1 MNKKILLVGTV
12 SNIAKT
18 IEKELKV
25 VLKALS
31 VFKSVQVFLVES
43 DSTDET
49 VKILEKIALKNRN
62 FEFIALGT
70 LKNKYPHRIARIAY
84 CRNIYVKYIRDHN
97 IISKWDYVAVADL
110 DGMNFK
116 LKKKGIQSCFKTN
129 IDWDGVMAN
138 QRFGYYD
145 LYALRAPGWVEG
157 DCFEELEIVKK
168 NSIPPKQSRYKLLN
182 FFRNFRHFDKLRNSV
197 IYERMRVLPKK
208 YGFIKVQSAFGGFA
222 IYKSDI
228 FLSNNYDNLRED
240 KIISEQVTFHLNSM
254 VSELKFFINPEL
266 INNSIN
272 VYNLNRFKVIRF
284 FRELKKFILQYLLN
298 K

>member
-12 SNIAKT
+12 SNVAKT

-31 VFKSVQVFLVES
+31 VFDSVQVFLVES
-43 DSTDET
+43 DSTDGT

-62 FEFIALGT
+62 FEFVALGK
-70 LKNKYPHRIARIAY
+70 LKNKYPNRIARIAY
-84 CRNIYVKYIRDHN
+84 CRNIYVKYIRDN
-97 IISKWDYVAVADL
+97 NAISKWNYVSVADL

-116 LKKKGIQSCFKTN
+116 LRKKGILSCFNTN

-168 NSIPPKQSRYKLLN
+168 NSIPPKQSRYKLLR
-182 FFRNFRHFDKLRNSV
+182 FFRNFRYFDKLRNSL
-197 IYERMRVLPKK
+197 IYERMKVLPKK
-208 YGFIKVQSAFGGFA
+208 HGFIKVQSAFGGFA
-222 IYKSDI
+222 IYKLDI
-228 FLSNNYDNLRED
+228 FLINEYKINCKAN
-240 KIISEQVTFHLNSM
+240 IISEHVNFHTHFLS
-254 VSELKFFINPEL
+254 LKFYINPQL
-266 INNSIN
+266 INNNIN
-272 VYNLNRFKVIRF
+272 VYNLNKVYILRLS
-284 FRELKKFILQYLLN
+284 RELRKYFN
-298 K
+298 DNNT

>member
-12 SNIAKT
+12 SNVAKT

-31 VFKSVQVFLVES
+31 VFNSIEVFLVES

-49 VKILEKIALKNRN
+49 VRILKKIALNNSNVK
-62 FEFIALGT
+62 FIALGK
-70 LKNKYPHRIARIAY
+70 LKEKYPHRIARIAY
-84 CRNIYVKYIRDHN
+84 CRNIYVKYIRDN
-97 IISKWDYVAVADL
+97 NSFGKWDYVAVADL

-116 LKKKGIQSCFKTN
+116 LKKKGIKSCFETN

-168 NSIPPKQSRYKLLN
+168 NTKEPKQSKNKFVN
-182 FFRNFRHFDKLRNSV
+182 FITNFMHFDKLRKLV
-197 IYERMRVLPKK
+197 IYDRMKVLPKK
-208 YGFIKVQSAFGGFA
+208 SGFIRVQSAFGGFV
-222 IYKSDI
+222 IYKPEI
-228 FLSNNYDNLRED
+228 FLLNNYDMSAEV
-240 KIISEQVTFHLNSM
+240 KI
-254 VSELKFFINPEL
+254 VSEHIYFHTNLSNMKFYINPQL
-266 INNSIN
+266 INNN
-272 VYNLNRFKVIRF
+272 VNIYNLNKLKILRFG
-284 FRELKKFILQYLLN
+284 RELRKFYSTN
-298 K
+298 TA

>member
-12 SNIAKT
+12 SNVAKT

-31 VFKSVQVFLVES
+31 EFDFVEVFLVES

-49 VKILEKIALKNRN
+49 VRILEKIALNNSNVK
-62 FEFIALGT
+62 FIALGK
-70 LKNKYPHRIARIAY
+70 LKDKYPHRIARIAY
-84 CRNIYVKYIRDHN
+84 CRNIYVKYIRDN
-97 IISKWDYVAVADL
+97 NSFGKWDYVAVADL

-116 LKKKGIQSCFKTN
+116 LKKKGIKSCFETN

-157 DCFEELEIVKK
+157 DCFEELEIMKK
-168 NSIPPKQSRYKLLN
+168 NTKQPIQSKNN
-182 FFRNFRHFDKLRNSV
+182 FINFILSFRHFDKLRKSI
-197 IYERMRVLPKK
+197 IYDRMKILPKK
-208 YGFIKVQSAFGGFA
+208 SEYIKVQSAFGGFA
-222 IYKSDI
+222 LYKSEV
-228 FLSNNYDNLRED
+228 FLKNDYKNKGED

-254 VSELKFFINPEL
+254 INETKFFINPKL
-266 INNSIN
+266 INSNIN
-272 VYNLNRFKVIRF
+272 IYNMNRFIVIRF
-284 FRELKKFILQYLLN
+284 LREFKKFSF
-298 K
+298 

>member
-12 SNIAKT
+12 SNVAKT

-31 VFKSVQVFLVES
+31 MFDSVKVFLVES

-62 FEFIALGT
+62 FEFVTLEK
-70 LKNKYPHRIARIAY
+70 LKNKYPNRIARITY
-84 CRNIYVKYIRDHN
+84 CRNIYVKYIRN
-97 IISKWDYVAVADL
+97 NNAIRKWDYVAVADL

-116 LKKKGIQSCFKTN
+116 LRKKGIQSCFDTN

-157 DCFEELEIVKK
+157 DCFEELEIAKR
-168 NSIPPKQSRYKLLN
+168 NSIPPKQSRYKILR
-182 FFRNFRHFDKLRNSV
+182 FFRNFRHFDKLRNSL
-197 IYERMRVLPKK
+197 IYERMKVLPKK
-208 YGFIKVQSAFGGFA
+208 HGFIKVQSAFGGFA
-222 IYKSDI
+222 MYKLGI
-228 FLSNNYDNLRED
+228 FLINDYKINCKAS
-240 KIISEQVTFHLNSM
+240 IISEHVNFHMNLLS
-254 VSELKFFINPEL
+254 LKFYINPQL
-266 INNSIN
+266 INNNVN
-272 VYNLNRFKVIRF
+272 VYNLNKLYILRLN
-284 FRELKKFILQYLLN
+284 RELRKYFN
-298 K
+298 SNNT

>member
-12 SNIAKT
+12 SNVAKT

-31 VFKSVQVFLVES
+31 VFNSIEVFLVES

-49 VKILEKIALKNRN
+49 VRILKKIALNNSNVK
-62 FEFIALGT
+62 FIALGK
-70 LKNKYPHRIARIAY
+70 LKEKYPHRIARIAY
-84 CRNIYVKYIRDHN
+84 CRNIYVKYIRDN
-97 IISKWDYVAVADL
+97 NSFGKWDYVAVADL

-116 LKKKGIQSCFKTN
+116 LKKKGIKSCFETN

-168 NSIPPKQSRYKLLN
+168 NTKEPKQSKNKFVN
-182 FFRNFRHFDKLRNSV
+182 FITNFMHFDKLRKSV
-197 IYERMRVLPKK
+197 IYDRMKVLPKK
-208 YGFIKVQSAFGGFA
+208 SGFIRVQSAFGGFV
-222 IYKSDI
+222 IYKPEI
-228 FLSNNYDNLRED
+228 FLLNNYDMSAEV
-240 KIISEQVTFHLNSM
+240 KI
-254 VSELKFFINPEL
+254 VSEHIYFHTNLSNMKFYINPQL
-266 INNSIN
+266 INNN
-272 VYNLNRFKVIRF
+272 VNIYNLNKLKILRFG
-284 FRELKKFILQYLLN
+284 RELRKFYSTN
-298 K
+298 TA

>member
-12 SNIAKT
+12 SNVAKT
-18 IEKELKV
+18 IERELKV

-31 VFKSVQVFLVES
+31 VFDSVQVFLVES
-43 DSTDET
+43 DSNDET
-49 VKILEKIALKNRN
+49 VKILEKIALKNRS
-62 FEFIALGT
+62 FEFISLGK
-70 LKNKYPHRIARIAY
+70 LKSKYPHRIARIAY
-84 CRNIYVKYIRDHN
+84 CRNVYVKHIRRHN

-116 LKKKGIQSCFKTN
+116 LRKKGIQSCFATN
-129 IDWDGVMAN
+129 IKWDGVMAN

-157 DCFEELEIVKK
+157 DCFEELEVLKK
-168 NSIPPKQSRYKLLN
+168 NLIPPKQSRYKLIN
-182 FFRNFRHFDKLRNSV
+182 FFINFRHFDKLRNSL
-197 IYERMRVLPKK
+197 IYERMRILSKK

-222 IYKSDI
+222 IYKTDI
-228 FLSNNYDNLRED
+228 FLSNNYDNPKED

-254 VSELKFFINPEL
+254 INELNFFINPKL
-266 INNSIN
+266 INNNVN

-284 FRELKKFILQYLLN
+284 FRELKKFILR
-298 K
+298 